1 MRNDLT
7 DSPDFFAAML
17 QLNQSAYTI
26 SLSSSPDSAEPFWP
40 DFSMT
45 IRQVTNSKGETYPS
59 DFGVGLPPL
68 SSQDDY

>member
-1 MRNDLT
+1 MRNEFT

-17 QLNQSAYTI
+17 QLNQSSYTI
-26 SLSSSPDSAEPFWP
+26 SMSSSADSAVSFWP
-40 DFSMT
+40 DFSMS
-45 IRQVTNSKGETYPS
+45 IRQITNSKGETYPS